1 MHNVFSD
8 WMLKRGSDDNWI
20 TVLESTEHKNK
31 YPIDTSNSIISVI
44 SKNNNFEKLFKCSDW
59 YINEKFGCPEI
70 WTEKKKIK
78 YNPNYECVDNGITYS
93 PFVIHRYWYT
103 KYAKEKYELIQD
115 FNLFYNLYYDETLN
129 HFVAFKDSGEPITV
143 IKFSE
148 NDNDYK
154 IEIATNFLKNYL
166 AFKNSTLL
174 RFHTRKLS
182 DTNPIEDTSIIDK
195 DEIIKED
202 KCIFNI
208 SAYND
213 IAVGEYKSYF
223 LLCGKDIIQP
233 FDNKKNL
240 LSDEKKYQSFITNV
254 NDEGVTIEHSCEDI
268 FHGQIINGVKYTT
281 PIFFNRYVLKHYYDN
296 PKKYTITSELLS
308 CGKYWYITIDENPSG
323 LIQVY
328 LGDLGTIPYSEQTHW
343 KYHNVK
349 PEGGISQ
356 SRHEQDVEAQFVD
369 SKEPMSCFYKSF
381 TELQDCFYQ
390 KYEFKLFRTLTG
402 DDQHINNTL
411 RIPLNNEINEFEQQI
426 LYLAKFLNETINK
439 VKICEHIPKLD
450 KSKESIKT
458 LKLFLDHEKINSDI
472 CNILFKIQN
481 IRSSSVVH
489 AKGKKYGKNMTKYE
503 LDNGRYQDF
512 FKHMIIDL
520 TRNMRKICANIIDDV
535 NDG

>member
-195 DEIIKED
+195 DEIIQED

-223 LLCGKDIIQP
+223 LLYGKDIIQP

-240 LSDEKKYQSFITNV
+240 L
-254 NDEGVTIEHSCEDI
+254 
-268 FHGQIINGVKYTT
+268 
-281 PIFFNRYVLKHYYDN
+281 
-296 PKKYTITSELLS
+296 
-308 CGKYWYITIDENPSG
+308 
-323 LIQVY
+323 LIY
-328 LGDLGTIPYSEQTHW
+328 LI
-343 KYHNVK
+343 
-349 PEGGISQ
+349 
-356 SRHEQDVEAQFVD
+356 
-369 SKEPMSCFYKSF
+369 
-381 TELQDCFYQ
+381 
-390 KYEFKLFRTLTG
+390 
-402 DDQHINNTL
+402 
-411 RIPLNNEINEFEQQI
+411 
-426 LYLAKFLNETINK
+426 
-439 VKICEHIPKLD
+439 
-450 KSKESIKT
+450 
-458 LKLFLDHEKINSDI
+458 
-472 CNILFKIQN
+472 
-481 IRSSSVVH
+481 
-489 AKGKKYGKNMTKYE
+489 
-503 LDNGRYQDF
+503 
-512 FKHMIIDL
+512 
-520 TRNMRKICANIIDDV
+520 
-535 NDG
+535 